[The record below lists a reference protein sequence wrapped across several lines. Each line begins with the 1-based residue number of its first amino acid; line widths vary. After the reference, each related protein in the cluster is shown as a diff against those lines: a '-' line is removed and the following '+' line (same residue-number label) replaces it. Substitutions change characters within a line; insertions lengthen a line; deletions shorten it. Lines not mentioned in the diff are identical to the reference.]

1 MFYMCFSVEFMNL
14 SVIATSFIVTHI
26 EVDKYIPGNLLVSSA
41 NHLVTINQLGEATLV
56 AGKQGVAGF
65 VKGESR
71 KARFRNISSFTQFKY
86 NKIAVV
92 DRESF
97 CLLLVERMTGRLSQ
111 VKSFIPN
118 VSVPHKNHKDAHLS
132 YALFFDPVGILQ
144 GTGED
149 RHLLYVSETTYVR
162 QINMKNE
169 LVITVAEDKDLTAS
183 GGMAWATTHLPS
195 GQNGIFICNKTNIL
209 KLSPNPVFENLND
222 GKIKAVVGQRTKE
235 NVDKSFINLPLASV
249 AGIAHVID
257 DIFAIADNKG
267 RHVHIVDMQKQKKAR
282 ISLNDHPVSVHYSQG
297 KLYVYVDPKGI
308 NVIQGK

>member
-1 MFYMCFSVEFMNL
+1 MCFSVEFMNL

-71 KARFRNISSFTQFKY
+71 KARFRNITSFTQFKY

-97 CLLLVERMTGRLSQ
+97 CLLLVERETDTLSQ
-111 VKSFIPN
+111 VKSFIPDY
-118 VSVPHKNHKDAHLS
+118 PEKIHKDAYFR
-132 YALFFDPVGILQ
+132 YAGFFDPVGILQ